1 MNQSLHIEEVLEQ
14 KGVYVSTTAG
24 VSMYP
29 LLRHRKDTIVIR
41 SVEGRLKKY
50 DIPLYKRGEAYVLH
64 RIVKVNPD
72 NYVICGDNC
81 LKREYGIT
89 DEQIIGVLSGIVRGE
104 HTIDMEGWRYHLYSR
119 VWVALYP
126 GRYAWMYLKTEG
138 KKIVKRVRT
147 CILR

>member
-29 LLRHRKDTIVIR
+29 LLRHRKDTIVIH

-104 HTIDMEGWRYHLYSR
+104 HTIDIR
-119 VWVALYP
+119 VVMKLA
-126 GRYAWMYLKTEG
+126 
-138 KKIVKRVRT
+138 
-147 CILR
+147 